1 MCSENQSPDVK
12 GANAPRDEVVAR
24 RSKGLEALKGKVAV
38 ITGGSSG
45 IGLATAKRFV
55 AEGAFVFITG
65 RRQAELDK
73 AAKEIGRNVV
83 AVKCDVSR
91 LEDLDHLYKEVA
103 ARKSTI
109 DIVFVNAGMVES
121 VETPAATPEHFDI
134 TFNTNARGAYFT
146 VQKALPL
153 LNDGASIILTGS
165 GVWRKGNP
173 VYGTYAATKAALR
186 SYVRTWTAEFA
197 RRGIRANVISP
208 GPIVTPMFDA
218 QFSTNALKEQFKA
231 NIPLHRLGL
240 PEEIASAALFLASKE
255 SSYISGIDLPV
266 DGGLVSV

>member
-1 MCSENQSPDVK
+1 MQ
-12 GANAPRDEVVAR
+12 
-24 RSKGLEALKGKVAV
+24 ALQGKVAV

-73 AAKEIGRNVV
+73 AAKEIGENVV
-83 AVKCDVSR
+83 ALSCDVSK
-91 LEDLDHLYKEVA
+91 LEDLDRLYKEVA
-103 ARKSTI
+103 ARKGKI
-109 DIVFVNAGMVES
+109 DILFANAGTVET
-121 VETPAATPEHFDI
+121 VETPAVTPEHFDR

-165 GVWRKGNP
+165 GVWRKGMP
-173 VYGTYAATKAALR
+173 IYSTYAATKAAIR

-197 RRGIRANVISP
+197 GRGIRANVISP
-208 GPIVTPMFDA
+208 GPIETPIFDG
-218 QFSTNALKEQFKA
+218 QFSTKEAADALREQFKA
-231 NIPLHRLGL
+231 HIPLHRLGL
-240 PEEIASAALFLASKE
+240 PEEIASAAFFLASKE
-255 SSYISGIDLPV
+255 SSYITGIDLPV

>member
-1 MCSENQSPDVK
+1 M
-12 GANAPRDEVVAR
+12 
-24 RSKGLEALKGKVAV
+24 EALQGRVAV

-45 IGLATAKRFV
+45 VGLATAKRFV

-65 RRQAELDK
+65 RRQEELNR
-73 AAKEIGRNVV
+73 ATKEIGRNVV

-91 LEDLDHLYKEVA
+91 LEDLDQLYKEVA
-103 ARKSTI
+103 ARKSKI
-109 DIVFVNAGMVES
+109 DILFANAGMVEP
-121 VETPAATPEHFDI
+121 VDTPAATREHFDR
-134 TFNTNARGAYFT
+134 TFNINARGAYFT

-153 LNDGASIILTGS
+153 LSDGASIILTGS
-165 GVWRKGNP
+165 GVWQKGNP

-208 GPIVTPMFDA
+208 GPIETPMFDA
-218 QFSTNALKEQFKA
+218 EFPTDALKEQFKT

-255 SSYISGIDLPV
+255 QLHQRHRSARRRWPGI
-266 DGGLVSV
+266 GLTLFFL